1 MAHIIID
8 RRLNSKGKST
18 TNRRRFVRRV
28 KGAVKDAVKKVIT
41 EGNIK
46 DIVDAKG
53 KGISIPSKGLKQPHF
68 HHGKGG
74 VNNGAHPGNKEFD
87 KGDRINRPPEG
98 GGKGGKDGA
107 PDGEGEDEFHFHLTQ
122 KEFLDI
128 FFEDLELPDLVKK
141 DLATVDEFESKR
153 AGFSTDGTP
162 SRLNIMRSAKQAK
175 GRRSA
180 LRGPKKKKLK
190 ELQAELIELQEFVE
204 TYKKEVHDAEAWQDD
219 VYTMALARIEEIEHE
234 IVVLKRKIGA
244 IPFMDD
250 MDLRYNRWERV
261 PVPTTQAVMFC
272 IMDVSGSMGEWE
284 KEMSKRFFMLLYL
297 FLMRAYERVDIVFI
311 RHHSTAKEVDE
322 EEFFYSPETGGT
334 VVSPALDLMKDIVDE
349 RYPANQWNVFGCQAS
364 DGDNWRPDNPVV
376 HQTMVDKILP
386 MCQYYAYV
394 EIDQYGHDSDL
405 WPVYESVKSSNQN
418 FDMTEISDVT
428 DIYPVFRKL
437 FEKREARAL

>member
-18 TNRRRFVRRV
+18 TNRGRFVGRV
-28 KGAVKDAVKKVIT
+28 KGSVREAVKKVIT
-41 EGNIK
+41 DGNIK
-46 DIVDAKG
+46 DIVDSKG
-53 KGISIPSKGLKQPHF
+53 KGISIPSKGLSQPTF

-74 VNNGAHPGNKEFD
+74 TSNSSHPGNKEYVQ
-87 KGDRINRPPEG
+87 GDRIKRPPEG
-98 GGKGGKDGA
+98 GGKGGSEGSQ
-107 PDGEGEDEFHFHLTQ
+107 DGEGEDDFHFHLTQ
-122 KEFLDI
+122 DEFLEI
-128 FFEDLELPDLVKK
+128 FFEDLELPDLVRK
-141 DLATVDEFESKR
+141 DLAVTEEFESKR
-153 AGFSTDGTP
+153 CGFSTDGNP
-162 SRLNIMRSAKQAK
+162 SRLNIIRSAKQAK
-175 GRRSA
+175 GRRAA

-190 ELQAELIELQEFVE
+190 ELQAELVELKDILILYV
-204 TYKKEVHDAEAWQDD
+204 KKEDGWETVNQEEVND
-219 VYTMALARIEEIEHE
+219 RIEVVEHE

-250 MDLRYNRWERV
+250 MDLRYNRWERF

-297 FLMRAYERVDIVFI
+297 FLMRAYERVEIVFI
-311 RHHSTAKEVDE
+311 RHHSSAKEVEE

-334 VVSPALDLMKDIVDE
+334 QVSPAFDVMDKIVKE
-349 RYPANQWNVFGCQAS
+349 RFPTNQWNVFACQAS

-376 HQTMVDKILP
+376 HQMLTETILP

-394 EIDQYGHDSDL
+394 EIDRYGRESDL
-405 WPVYESVKSSNQN
+405 WSMYEGIKASNPN
-418 FDMTEISDVT
+418 FDMTEITDVS

-437 FEKREARAL
+437 FEKREMRAL